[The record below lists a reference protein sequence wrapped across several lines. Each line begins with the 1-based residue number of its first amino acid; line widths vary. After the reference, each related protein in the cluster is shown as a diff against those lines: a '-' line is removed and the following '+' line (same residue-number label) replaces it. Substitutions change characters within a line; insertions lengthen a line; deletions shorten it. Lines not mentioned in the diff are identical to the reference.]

1 MIGAAKDKSS
11 LPGSLTA
18 LRVLLCLLITFLL
31 AGTRAEAFFAPP
43 DQAPGQIAAFQPD
56 STGKTTTA
64 WQYDALDSL
73 IAANSAM
80 ISSPGGGLR
89 AIAAGSADLSS
100 YQASVLA
107 RLEGYGS
114 SAIIPKRGFG
124 LNDLAA
130 LSAKTGDEFA
140 MFTTGGRRMIMRGD
154 ATTVPISLEQA
165 KGLSAQ
171 GWRWSAHTHPDGVLR
186 SSGLDGD
193 RGILAPF
200 RNQRSAILDPFG
212 GRSLFSPAGDMLDSS
227 WLPR

>member
-100 YQASVLA
+100 YQASVL
-107 RLEGYGS
+107 LGS
-114 SAIIPKRGFG
+114 IMET
-124 LNDLAA
+124 AA
-130 LSAKTGDEFA
+130 L
-140 MFTTGGRRMIMRGD
+140 
-154 ATTVPISLEQA
+154 TVQA
-165 KGLSAQ
+165 PS
-171 GWRWSAHTHPDGVLR
+171 SR
-186 SSGLDGD
+186 SVV
-193 RGILAPF
+193 
-200 RNQRSAILDPFG
+200 
-212 GRSLFSPAGDMLDSS
+212 LDSTILRRS
-227 WLPR
+227 PPRQAMNSPCSQPEVGE